1 MNFANKT
8 ITDEIAIAQYQK
20 IWDKLTVEQMATEL
34 EYDSIDIGRDSSVLS
49 DIINGM
55 EAIKDKIE
63 DDKNQRGIYNK
74 ISILE
79 NQLSLVAGHIKE
91 LEHKVCCC
99 SYALQRFKK
108 VD

>member
-34 EYDSIDIGRDSSVLS
+34 EFDSIDIGRDSSVLI

-63 DDKNQRGIYNK
+63 DDKNQRGIYNN
-74 ISILE
+74 ISQHFRKSVIF
-79 NQLSLVAGHIKE
+79 SSWTYK
-91 LEHKVCCC
+91 
-99 SYALQRFKK
+99 RTRT
-108 VD
+108 